1 MLQYYTDRITQLQQT
16 HANILQ
22 EIADLESQPGPDL
35 EASALKHL
43 RIPAL
48 LEHIE
53 RLTQLKEEA
62 ENGSSG
68 T

>member
-1 MLQYYTDRITQLQQT
+1 MLQYYTDRIAQLQQMHT
-16 HANILQ
+16 NMLQ
-22 EIADLESQPGPDL
+22 EIADLESQPVPDL
-35 EASALKHL
+35 ETIALTQM

-48 LEHIE
+48 LENIE

>member
-1 MLQYYTDRITQLQQT
+1 MLQYYIDRIAHLQQM
-16 HANILQ
+16 HANMLQ
-22 EIADLESQPGPDL
+22 EIADLESQPVPDL
-35 EASALKHL
+35 ESIAISQI
-43 RIPAL
+43 RTQSL
-48 LEHIE
+48 LENIE

>member
-1 MLQYYTDRITQLQQT
+1 M
-16 HANILQ
+16 LQ
-22 EIADLESQPGPDL
+22 EIADLESQPVPDL
-35 EASALKHL
+35 EAIAISQI
-43 RIPAL
+43 RTQSL
-48 LEHIE
+48 LENIE

>member
-1 MLQYYTDRITQLQQT
+1 MQQYYINRIAQLQQMHT
-16 HANILQ
+16 NMLQ
-22 EIADLESQPGPDL
+22 EIADLESQPQPDL
-35 EASALKHL
+35 EAIALKQM

-48 LEHIE
+48 LENID
-53 RLTQLKEEA
+53 RLTKLNEE

>member
-1 MLQYYTDRITQLQQT
+1 MLQYYIDRIAQLQQMHT
-16 HANILQ
+16 NMLQ
-22 EIADLESQPGPDL
+22 EIADLESQPVPDL
-35 EASALKHL
+35 ETIALTQM

-48 LEHIE
+48 LENIE

>member
-1 MLQYYTDRITQLQQT
+1 MLQYYTDRIAQLQQMHT
-16 HANILQ
+16 NMLQ
-22 EIADLESQPGPDL
+22 EIADLESQPVPDL
-35 EASALKHL
+35 ETIALTQM

>member
-1 MLQYYTDRITQLQQT
+1 MLQYYIDRIAQLQQLHT
-16 HANILQ
+16 NMLQ
-22 EIADLESQPGPDL
+22 EIADLESQPVPDL
-35 EASALKHL
+35 ETIALTQM

-48 LEHIE
+48 LENIE

>member
-1 MLQYYTDRITQLQQT
+1 MLQYYTDRIAQLQQLHT
-16 HANILQ
+16 NMLQ
-22 EIADLESQPGPDL
+22 EIADLENQPVPDL
-35 EASALKHL
+35 ETIALTQM

>member
-1 MLQYYTDRITQLQQT
+1 MQQYYIDRIAQLQQMHT
-16 HANILQ
+16 NMLQ
-22 EIADLESQPGPDL
+22 EIADLESQPQPDL
-35 EASALKHL
+35 EAIALKQM

-48 LEHIE
+48 LENID
-53 RLTQLKEEA
+53 RLTKLNEE

>member
-1 MLQYYTDRITQLQQT
+1 MLQYYIDRIAQLQQL
-16 HANILQ
+16 HANMLQ
-22 EIADLESQPGPDL
+22 EIADLESQPVPDL
-35 EASALKHL
+35 EAIAISQI
-43 RIPAL
+43 RTQSL
-48 LEHIE
+48 LENIE

>member
-1 MLQYYTDRITQLQQT
+1 MVQYYIDRITQLQQM
-16 HANILQ
+16 HDNMLQ
-22 EIADLESQPGPDL
+22 EIADLESQPVPDL
-35 EASALKHL
+35 EAIAISQI
-43 RIPAL
+43 RNQSL
-48 LEHIE
+48 LENIE

>member
-22 EIADLESQPGPDL
+22 EIADLESQPVPDL
-35 EASALKHL
+35 EAIALKHL

-62 ENGSSG
+62 ENGSSR